1 MVEVFKTDVTN
12 KSAANKLIEQ
22 IQEHFDYQVNFDLE
36 DCDKILRVECGSKAI
51 EVSRL
56 IDLLEVYGFRAEIL

>member
-36 DCDKILRVECGSKAI
+36 DCDKILRVECGSKEI
-51 EVSRL
+51 ETSQL
-56 IDLLEVYGFRAEIL
+56 IDFLYQSGIKVEVL